1 MKVIILEDEAP
12 AAERLKKMLLATA
25 FGVEVVAV
33 LPTLA
38 NAVAWLA
45 ANPLPDLIF
54 MDIELGDGL
63 SVDLVKRTRID
74 CPVIFVT
81 AYDEYWQDAFEY
93 NSLDYLLK
101 PLKKEKLEAALQKFN
116 ELKEYFAQR
125 YRDLQTWR
133 EIGPKFRTGF
143 LVRRGIEHVS
153 IKTTEISYFY
163 ATHKVVCLVRNDGSK
178 FILDQSL
185 AEIEKQVDPATFY
198 RVNRKY
204 LVHHG
209 AVRRILSLPKSKLV
223 IEIAPTVNEEIIVSS
238 ENSAGFKKWL
248 AR

>member
-25 FGVEVVAV
+25 YAVEVAAV
-33 LPTLA
+33 LPTLSS
-38 NAVAWLA
+38 AVAWLA

-81 AYDEYWQDAFEY
+81 AYDEYWQEAFEY

-101 PLKKEKLEAALQKFN
+101 PLKKERLEAALHKFN

-125 YRDLQTWR
+125 YRDLQAWR
-133 EIGPKFRTGF
+133 EPGPKFRSGF
-143 LVRRGIEHVS
+143 FVRRGIEHVS
-153 IKTTEISYFY
+153 IKTTEIAFFY
-163 ATHKVVCLVRNDGSK
+163 ATHKMVCLVRNDGSK

-185 AEIEKQVDPATFY
+185 ADIEKQVDPVTFY

-204 LVHHG
+204 LVHLQ
-209 AVRRILSLPKSKLV
+209 AVRRIHSLPKSKLV
-223 IEIAPTVNEEIIVSS
+223 VEVAPAIKEEIIVSS

-248 AR
+248 VR